1 MSISIRESS
10 SGEEV
15 ARHDR
20 KPMRSKAP
28 IPLARLPVSS
38 MDNDNARRPSRA
50 FLKRLL
56 RIRSGRF
63 GLFLVLV
70 LVLLS
75 LLAPLVVP
83 FSPLAMNR
91 GDEFAPPSARYI
103 FGTDQFGR
111 DIFSRVLYG
120 GRISLLVGFGSIGV
134 AALIGVGTG
143 LLAGYLLG
151 MVDTAIMRLWDVLLA
166 FPNIFLGIAVV
177 AVLGPGP
184 LVSALAIAVMNMPHF
199 SRIAR
204 AAVIAEKQKEYVE
217 AARAI
222 GASDGR
228 IVIKSILPNTIPPLL
243 AQIATAIP
251 RAILLEASLSFL
263 GLGTQ
268 PPRPSWG
275 SMLEDSREFLSRAPW
290 YGLFPGLVLFLLV
303 LGQIFLANA
312 IRDLLDPTRQNIE

>member
-1 MSISIRESS
+1 
-10 SGEEV
+10 
-15 ARHDR
+15 
-20 KPMRSKAP
+20 
-28 IPLARLPVSS
+28 
-38 MDNDNARRPSRA
+38 MDNDNAGRPSRA

-56 RIRSGRF
+56 RSRSGRF
-63 GLFLVLV
+63 GLYLVLV

-75 LLAPLVVP
+75 LLAPLALP
-83 FSPLAMNR
+83 FSPLEMNR
-91 GDEFAPPSARYI
+91 GDEFVPPSARYI

-111 DIFSRVLYG
+111 DIFTRVLHG
-120 GRISLLVGFGSIGV
+120 GRSSLLVGFGSIGV

-151 MVDTAIMRLWDVLLA
+151 MVDTAVMRLWDVLLA

-177 AVLGPGP
+177 AVLGPGQ
-184 LVSALAIAVMNMPHF
+184 LVSALAIAVMNMPYF

-204 AAVIAEKQKEYVE
+204 AAVIAEKEKEYVE

-228 IVIKSILPNTIPPLL
+228 IVIRSILPNTIPPLL

-251 RAILLEASLSFL
+251 RAVLLEASLSFL

-275 SMLEDSREFLSRAPW
+275 NMLEDSRNFLWRAPW
-290 YGLFPGLVLFLLV
+290 YGLYPGLALFLLV
-303 LGQIFLANA
+303 LGLIFLANA
-312 IRDLLDPTRQNIE
+312 IRDLLDPTLQNVE

>member
-1 MSISIRESS
+1 
-10 SGEEV
+10 
-15 ARHDR
+15 
-20 KPMRSKAP
+20 
-28 IPLARLPVSS
+28 
-38 MDNDNARRPSRA
+38 MDNVIVRRPSRA
-50 FLKRLL
+50 FLNRLL

-63 GLFLVLV
+63 GLLLVLV

-75 LLAPLVVP
+75 LFAPLVAP
-83 FSPLAMNR
+83 FAPLEMNR
-91 GDEFAPPSARYI
+91 GDEFEPPSARYI

-151 MVDTAIMRLWDVLLA
+151 MVDSAVMRIWDVLLA

-177 AVLGPGP
+177 AVLGPGS
-184 LVSALAIAVMNMPHF
+184 LISAFAIALMNMPHF

-228 IVIKSILPNTIPPLL
+228 IAIMGILPNTFPPLL

-275 SMLEDSREFLSRAPW
+275 NMLEDSRDFLWRAPW
-290 YGLFPGLVLFLLV
+290 YGLYPGLALFLLV
-303 LGQIFLANA
+303 LGLIFLANA

>member
-1 MSISIRESS
+1 MDSDKA
-10 SGEEV
+10 G
-15 ARHDR
+15 
-20 KPMRSKAP
+20 RS
-28 IPLARLPVSS
+28 
-38 MDNDNARRPSRA
+38 SRA

-83 FSPLAMNR
+83 FPPLEMNR
-91 GDEFAPPSARYI
+91 GDEFDPPSARYI

-134 AALIGVGTG
+134 AALIGVGSG

-151 MVDTAIMRLWDVLLA
+151 LVDTAIMRLWDVLLA

-177 AVLGPGP
+177 AVLGPGS
-184 LVSALAIAVMNMPHF
+184 LVSALAIAIMNMPHF

-204 AAVIAEKQKEYVE
+204 AAVIAETQKDYVE

-222 GASDGR
+222 GASSGR
-228 IVIKSILPNTIPPLL
+228 IVLMGILPNTIPPLL

-275 SMLEDSREFLSRAPW
+275 NMLEDSREFLRRAPW
-290 YGLFPGLVLFLLV
+290 YGLFPGLALFLLV
-303 LGQIFLANA
+303 LGLIFLSNA
-312 IRDLLDPTRQNIE
+312 IRDLLDPTRGNIE